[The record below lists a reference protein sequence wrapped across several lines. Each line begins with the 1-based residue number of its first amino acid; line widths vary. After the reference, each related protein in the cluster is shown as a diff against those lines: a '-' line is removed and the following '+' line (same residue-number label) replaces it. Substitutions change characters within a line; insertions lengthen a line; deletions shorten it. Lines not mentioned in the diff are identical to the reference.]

1 MAGDA
6 IHPQFHDAAAFAARH
21 HISAWKP
28 TFKGKGSAAAGGL
41 LLQKL
46 HGFFGGQRMGG
57 LLVTHQHQPQLT
69 AVIPGVLKSP
79 DNIQGDHQAALAVVD
94 TGTVDTAVPQ

>member
-1 MAGDA
+1 
-6 IHPQFHDAAAFAARH
+6 
-21 HISAWKP
+21 
-28 TFKGKGSAAAGGL
+28 
-41 LLQKL
+41 
-46 HGFFGGQRMGG
+46 MGG